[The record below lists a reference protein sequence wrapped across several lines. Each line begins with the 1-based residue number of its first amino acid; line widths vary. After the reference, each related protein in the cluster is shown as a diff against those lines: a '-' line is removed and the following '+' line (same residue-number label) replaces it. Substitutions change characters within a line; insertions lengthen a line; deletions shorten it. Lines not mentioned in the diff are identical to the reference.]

1 MNVVGIII
9 CALLWCVVPCE
20 IRNLCLWCLCVIHS
34 HVFLSRSF
42 VPCFAKCLH
51 SHVLSWSIGSLICK
65 YFTCMPISSWSFGCL
80 VCKYFTC
87 MPISSWSFGCLVC
100 KYFTC
105 MPISSWSFG
114 SFGSL
119 VCKMFYMHNLKIG
132 PNLCL
137 ALQLLTCMP
146 ILSWSFVPCFTSV
159 VFIIGDVLKKIS
171 F

>member
-1 MNVVGIII
+1 MIDN
-9 CALLWCVVPCE
+9 LWCVGFSE

-87 MPISSWSFGCLVC
+87 MPISSWSFG
-100 KYFTC
+100 
-105 MPISSWSFG
+105 
-114 SFGSL
+114 SL

-159 VFIIGDVLKKIS
+159 VFIIGDVLKNNFILKIS
-171 F
+171 CWKLESSRTS